1 MLWVSPATYLT
12 LLRYGK
18 VPDGSVLLNI
28 QNSWTRRIWKR
39 RWTGSGNV
47 VPCSGSLHSTKLSNI
62 SMCLIGP
69 KNDSLYFSANY
80 CGLSPV
86 IIIIYYDLV
95 VRIFLQR
102 PQQVARV
109 DIDRER
115 ETLYLIFTDFKC
127 TKDIKPTNDG
137 EGAGGD
143 EGAVKEAMSR
153 MKRWKQSHQTWKL
166 KESPWKSM
174 PEFNNLHKLQSYHP
188 VLVSDRF
195 WL

>member
-1 MLWVSPATYLT
+1 
-12 LLRYGK
+12 
-18 VPDGSVLLNI
+18 
-28 QNSWTRRIWKR
+28 
-39 RWTGSGNV
+39 
-47 VPCSGSLHSTKLSNI
+47 
-62 SMCLIGP
+62 MCLIGP

-153 MKRWKQSHQTWKL
+153 MKRWKQSHQT
-166 KESPWKSM
+166 
-174 PEFNNLHKLQSYHP
+174 
-188 VLVSDRF
+188 
-195 WL
+195 